1 MDFGYIPSK
10 FLQLHAIIHSALHW
24 ASQRPV
30 VYTPVQGRPQA
41 VPSLVPGSCSGDQ
54 AFAEDTHGG
63 ECFPEDTHGGE
74 CFAEDIHGEEARF
87 PGPLLREDWEPD
99 KEAPEF
105 PIN

>member
-1 MDFGYIPSK
+1 MEAQHFGFKSST
-10 FLQLHAIIHSALHW
+10 IHPQQISPTASTHSSALPW

-63 ECFPEDTHGGE
+63 ECF
-74 CFAEDIHGEEARF
+74 AEDIHGGEARF
-87 PGPLLREDWEPD
+87 PDPLLKEVWEPD
-99 KEAPEF
+99 KETPALEC
-105 PIN
+105 